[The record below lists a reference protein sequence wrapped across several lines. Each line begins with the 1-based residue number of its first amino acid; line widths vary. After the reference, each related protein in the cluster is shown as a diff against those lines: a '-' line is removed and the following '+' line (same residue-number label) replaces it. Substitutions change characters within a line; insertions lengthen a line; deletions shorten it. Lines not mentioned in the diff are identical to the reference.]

1 MVKGTFIAMDD
12 LKAKHNYVIVPD
24 SDPYQLR
31 DGITVCGVYHFLKN
45 VLSEL

>member
-1 MVKGTFIAMDD
+1 VAKGTYIAMDD

-31 DGITVCGVYHFLKN
+31 DGITVCAVYHFLKN
-45 VLSEL
+45 VL